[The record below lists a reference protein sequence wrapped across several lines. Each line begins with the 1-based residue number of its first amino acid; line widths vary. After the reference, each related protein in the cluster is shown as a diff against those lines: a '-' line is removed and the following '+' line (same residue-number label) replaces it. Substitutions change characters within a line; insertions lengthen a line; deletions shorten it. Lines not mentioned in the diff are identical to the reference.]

1 VKLCQIDIEKSMVS
15 PLFWALHDSKHDLVD
30 FILNELL
37 TIRADLHGYYYGREM
52 LFKHHPDLVG
62 ILGRNGQQ
70 LLVTLLDGE
79 WMRDLSIGCVISVS
93 TALCS
98 VRKKH
103 RVPYIWQVIFDKS
116 DNPYCTLLR
125 KMTNS

>member
-1 VKLCQIDIEKSMVS
+1 MVS

-79 WMRDLSIGCVISVS
+79 WMRDLSINRSLQR
-93 TALCS
+93 AEEA
-98 VRKKH
+98 
-103 RVPYIWQVIFDKS
+103 
-116 DNPYCTLLR
+116 
-125 KMTNS
+125 

>member
-1 VKLCQIDIEKSMVS
+1 MKLCQIDIEKSMVS

-70 LLVTLLDGE
+70 LLVTLLDGK
-79 WMRDLSIGCVISVS
+79 WMRDLSINRSLQR
-93 TALCS
+93 AEEA
-98 VRKKH
+98 
-103 RVPYIWQVIFDKS
+103 
-116 DNPYCTLLR
+116 
-125 KMTNS
+125 

>member
-1 VKLCQIDIEKSMVS
+1 MKLCQIDIEKSMVS

-52 LFKHHPDLVG
+52 LFKYHPDLVG
-62 ILGRNGQQ
+62 ILGRNGQP

-79 WMRDLSIGCVISVS
+79 LSGCVISAS
-93 TALCS
+93 TVLYR
-98 VRKKH
+98 VWNKEH
-103 RVPYIWQVIFDKS
+103 RVPQMAGHHFLSVQV
-116 DNPYCTLLR
+116 CGLR
-125 KMTNS
+125 M